1 MKTIT
6 IKGKEYKIKFG
17 YNSFCDTDLLDRASE
32 IMGILADRTITKKDN
47 EFTVKMFKTTRELL
61 FEGFKKFNPVE
72 SIEAV
77 GNLLDDYFDEGTEE
91 DTHGLMD
98 VFGIVAQELLAE
110 GFFGDLLKKSE
121 KAISLMEERAKKNQK
136 KSPKT

>member
-32 IMGILADRTITKKDN
+32 IMGILADKTITKKDN
-47 EFTVKMFKTTRELL
+47 DFTVKMFKTTRELL
-61 FEGFKKFNPVE
+61 FEGFKKYNPVE
-72 SIEAV
+72 KVSDI
-77 GNLLDDYFDEGTEE
+77 GDLLDDYFDEGTEE
-91 DTHGLMD
+91 DTHGLID

-110 GFFGDLLKKSE
+110 GFFGDILKKSE
-121 KAISLMEERAKKNQK
+121 KAISLMEERKKNQK
-136 KSPKT
+136 KSPKA